1 MGVMGRNEKGAASEC
16 PVTYPLRPV
25 LINDILVGG
34 GEGLVDN
41 SEGIGICSFQY
52 LDGRSDQ

>member
-1 MGVMGRNEKGAASEC
+1 MGVIGRNEKRAASEC
-16 PVTYPLRPV
+16 PVTYPLRPD

-41 SEGIGICSFQY
+41 SEGIEICSFQY
-52 LDGRSDQ
+52 LD